1 VPTTSHRAAGR
12 PRSRGRRQ
20 RTPLTAAAEPVL
32 EVVGVT
38 AHAPNGRT
46 LLDDVTFSVQRGWL
60 VAVVGPTGAGK
71 TSLARALTGGLA
83 LDAGLLRLDGTDL
96 AVCGGRDRIG
106 FVPQDD
112 VLHGSLGLG
121 QTLRYAASLRVPSS
135 VGEDE
140 RNRRVDAALAE
151 LGLQHHA
158 EVPVAS
164 LSGGQRK
171 RANIAAE
178 LVGQPEVLVL
188 DEPTSGLDP
197 GYERSVMTTLRQL
210 ADAGRT
216 VIAVTHSMQS
226 LQQCDR
232 VLYLAEGGRVAYF
245 GPPSRAA
252 AYFGQD
258 DDAEVFLALDT
269 QPGQAWKERF
279 RRHPAYARYVT
290 PMLQSAARAAEARAA
305 ATGQRA
311 TRSADPDDL
320 DAEPDEL
327 FGAGGRS
334 TPRWGSQVGTL
345 ARRQV
350 ALLRSDRRHLA
361 LLCLQGPVL
370 GLLLRLV
377 LRPDVLAVLPGTAA
391 LSPAGETVALFVTL
405 SATWLGASN
414 TVREVVKERHIV
426 RREVAAGMAPSA
438 YVAAKGLVLGVLT
451 MFQSAV
457 LALVACSAQH
467 PPAEGA
473 LLPGRLELALVAALA
488 GLAAASLG
496 LLLSSLVTSPDKA
509 LAVLPVTLVAELV
522 LAGRWAASLTA
533 PGLAALRDLT
543 GAHWGVDGMGASV
556 AADASALTRSLAIL
570 GALALGS
577 LVGAGLLVR
586 RHTRP
591 ADAAHKLRELAAV
604 ADRRGPAIVGTSA
617 LGTLVLAVGTVAAG
631 LVGTPVSP
639 NGVVAATAPSEVAA
653 APAPA
658 EQPVAT
664 TPAPATTVPSVAAET
679 IRAVA
684 PTTTATTSPP
694 TTEPTTATTEPTTS
708 TTYVTPTT
716 EAPRPSGGVKA
727 ASSAGPQWWSPW
739 YWFSLM
745 TGQG

>member
-1 VPTTSHRAAGR
+1 LADADQVPKTPQRA
-12 PRSRGRRQ
+12 
-20 RTPLTAAAEPVL
+20 PLTAAAEPVL

-38 AHAPNGRT
+38 AHAPGGRP

-71 TSLARALTGGLA
+71 TSLARALTGSLA
-83 LDAGLLRLDGTDL
+83 IDAGMLRLDGTDL
-96 AVCGGRDRIG
+96 AASGGRDRIA

-112 VLHGSLGLG
+112 ALHGALGLG
-121 QTLRYAASLRVPSS
+121 RTLRYAASLRVPSS
-135 VGEDE
+135 VGEAE
-140 RNRRVDAALAE
+140 RNRRVEAALAE

-158 EVPVAS
+158 DVPVAS

-269 QPGQAWKERF
+269 QPGQDWKERF
-279 RRHPAYARYVT
+279 RSHPAYARYFT
-290 PMLQSAARAAEARAA
+290 PMLQAAARAAEARPAGHRAA
-305 ATGQRA
+305 RA
-311 TRSADPDDL
+311 MDPDDL

-327 FGAGGRS
+327 FASGGRTS
-334 TPRWGSQVGTL
+334 PTWGSQVGTL
-345 ARRQV
+345 ARRQL

-377 LRPDVLAVLPGTAA
+377 LQPNVLAVLPGTLQ
-391 LSPAGETVALFVTL
+391 LSPAGETVAMFVAL

-426 RREVAAGMAPSA
+426 RREVDAGMAPSA
-438 YVAAKGLVLGVLT
+438 YVAAKGLVLGGVT
-451 MFQSAV
+451 MVQSGILAV
-457 LALVACSAQH
+457 VACSAQH
-467 PPAEGA
+467 PAAHGA
-473 LLPGRLELALVAALA
+473 LLPGRPELVLVAALT
-488 GLAAASLG
+488 GLAAAWLG
-496 LLLSSLVTSPDKA
+496 LLLSALVTSPDKA
-509 LAVLPVTLVAELV
+509 LAILPMTLVTELV
-522 LAGRWAASLTA
+522 LAGRWAATVTA
-533 PGLAALRDLT
+533 PGLPALRSIT
-543 GAHWGVDGMGASV
+543 GARWGVDAIGASV
-556 AADASALTRSLAIL
+556 AADSSALIRSMAVL
-570 GALALGS
+570 GALSVAS
-577 LVGAGLLVR
+577 LVGAGALVR

-591 ADAAHKLRELAAV
+591 ADATRKLRELAAV

-617 LGTLVLAVGTVAAG
+617 LGTLVLALGTVAVG
-631 LVGTPVSP
+631 LVGSPVSP
-639 NGVVAATAPSEVAA
+639 DGVVAATTPSAVAA

-658 EQPVAT
+658 EQPAAT
-664 TPAPATTVPSVAAET
+664 TPAPAPTQVPATTPVK
-679 IRAVA
+679 RAVA
-684 PTTTATTSPP
+684 PATTTTTTP
-694 TTEPTTATTEPTTS
+694 TTVPTTVAPEPTTS
-708 TTYVTPTT
+708 TTYAVPTT
-716 EAPRPSGGVKA
+716 QAPKPSGGVTA
-727 ASSAGPQWWSPW
+727 TSASAPAWWSPW
-739 YWFSLM
+739 YWIAVMS
-745 TGQG
+745 GQG